1 MSAPS
6 ETGRISVTLSLDAGL
21 LRRAED
27 LTGDL
32 SATVETLLAGF
43 VARER
48 ARPDAS
54 RDSPVLAGLD
64 QLRAHHGSLADD
76 FSPL

>member
-1 MSAPS
+1 MSMSS
-6 ETGRISVTLSLDAGL
+6 EPGRTSVTLTLDAGL

-27 LTGDL
+27 LTTDL

-54 RDSPVLAGLD
+54 HDRHVLAGLD
-64 QLRAHHGSLADD
+64 QLRANHGSLADD